1 MNSLRI
7 AIAFIMIK
15 AVRIPWRVS
24 ERLLKRQLPRIDH
37 YLIMR
42 IFQRLGRR
50 FPVTIRYSNPAS
62 QKQRCITL
70 QLDLCE
76 NNQLWYFRMREYYER
91 EWIQAISLAMNSA
104 ESFIDVG
111 ANIGVFAL
119 TIAQAYPNRSV
130 IAVEPLPSNYLK
142 LKENVLLNGLSNVE
156 SYKAAV
162 ADNSDLLSFYVN
174 PIHDGGGSIIQPE
187 DYRTADVRL
196 DAARYRANHPDFIA
210 VEPVD
215 SLRLDDL
222 ISTPSVIKIDVE
234 GAEVSALTS
243 GTRALKSGLIDV
255 MVVEV
260 MEFTI
265 REVIQFLDEVEFDCF
280 TLGQASPITTDTQI
294 DLRIGNLLC
303 LRRHSS
309 IYGDMLGLMEKWAQ

>member
-7 AIAFIMIK
+7 AIAFILIK
-15 AVRIPWRVS
+15 AVRVPWRIS
-24 ERLLKRQLPRIDH
+24 EKLLKRQLPRIDH

-42 IFQRLGRR
+42 IFQLLGRR
-50 FPVTIRYSNPAS
+50 FPVTIRYSNSAS
-62 QKQRCITL
+62 QTQLRITL

-76 NNQLWYFRMREYYER
+76 NNQLWYFRMKQHYER
-91 EWIQAISLAMNSA
+91 EWIQAISKAMNNA
-104 ESFIDVG
+104 ESFIDAG

-130 IAVEPLPSNYLK
+130 IAVEPLPSNYIK
-142 LKENVLLNGLSNVE
+142 LKRNILLNGLSNVE

-162 ADNSDLLSFYVN
+162 ADTSDSLSFYVN

-187 DYRTADVRL
+187 DYRTADIKL
-196 DAARYRANHPDFIA
+196 DAGRYRAQHPNFVA
-210 VEPVD
+210 VEQVN

-222 ISTPSVIKIDVE
+222 ISTRTVVKIDVE
-234 GAEVSALTS
+234 GAEVSALQS
-243 GTRALKSGLIDV
+243 GTSALRSGLIDV

-265 REVIQFLDEVEFDCF
+265 GEVIQFLDEVEFDCF
-280 TLGQASPITTDTQI
+280 TLGKASPITTDSQI
-294 DLRIGNLLC
+294 DWKIGNLLC

-309 IYGDMLGLMEKWAQ
+309 IYGDMLGFIEAST